1 MAEAI
6 QEGTAI
12 GVSDGSHETVHCTSA
27 FIITHRRRGN
37 TSNRFSNVK
46 GTNVV
51 PGVPHEQDSYCAE
64 LGGLMGM
71 LVTLE
76 MLCQVHQIQ
85 QGSIELGLDGEGAYR
100 AVFESTHTPV
110 DAKSYDLI

>member
-1 MAEAI
+1 MAAAI

-12 GVSDGSHETVHCTSA
+12 GVSDGSHATVHCTSA
-27 FIITHRRRGN
+27 SIITHRRRGN
-37 TSNRFSNVK
+37 TSNRFCNVK

-51 PGVPHEQDSYCAE
+51 PGVPHEQDSYRAE

-76 MLCQVHQIQ
+76 MLCQIHQIQ
-85 QGSIELGLDGEGAYR
+85 QGSIEL
-100 AVFESTHTPV
+100 
-110 DAKSYDLI
+110 